1 MSPKVGTHSIIN
13 KIRAMQFQ
21 GRYFW
26 PDEIDHKAQNHASKI
41 PAKPSNSFRTL
52 ESYVKTIKISL
63 GDVHLSQWFGE
74 SLKSLTKKP
83 YKRWKNGNGVKNRLI
98 LFFT

>member
-63 GDVHLSQWFGE
+63 GDVHLSQ
-74 SLKSLTKKP
+74 
-83 YKRWKNGNGVKNRLI
+83 
-98 LFFT
+98 